1 MKKRYYIVI
10 VILFLATIIIPL
22 LQITNISK
30 LVPLENQVTPVSS
43 DYLVTSDMSSY
54 SIDAGGMVTSIILLD
69 GSITIII
76 FGTGLN
82 IFADY
87 VFNKEASIEL
97 EQDSRSKIYN
107 LIKGNQGIH
116 LREICRKLN
125 KKMGVIQ
132 YHIHVLEKANLIDSV
147 KEGRY
152 RRFFIHNDNGKNSKI
167 ILCYLQRDSSR
178 KILEYLTINDD
189 DKVSHGDLAEYLGIS
204 SQAIT
209 WHMKKLES
217 EGIVSY
223 EKIGKQKFYTLIEP
237 FKKIL
242 LDELS

>member
-1 MKKRYYIVI
+1 MKKRYYVI
-10 VILFLATIIIPL
+10 IIILFLATILIPL

-30 LVPLENQVTPVSS
+30 FLPVKNQVSTVSN
-43 DYLVTSDMSSY
+43 DYLVTSDLLGY
-54 SIDAGGMVTSIILLD
+54 SIDTSGTVTSIIIID
-69 GSITIII
+69 GSITMIILGI
-76 FGTGLN
+76 GLN

-87 VFNKEASIEL
+87 VFNKEASVEL

-116 LREICRKLN
+116 LREICRKLD

-152 RRFFIHNDNGKNSKI
+152 RRFFIHNGNGESSKTL
-167 ILCYLQRDSSR
+167 LCYLQRDSSR
-178 KILEYLTINDD
+178 KILEYLAINDD
-189 DKVSHGDLAEYLGIS
+189 EKVSHGDLAESLGIS

-223 EKIGKQKFYTLIEP
+223 EKIGKQKFYILIDP

-242 LDELS
+242 LDEFF